1 MTASAPWRTA
11 PEHTERVSFRCSA
24 EVRNRLG
31 SRRSCSC
38 GPPSAWV
45 RLLVEK
51 ALDELE
57 SAAMST
63 RFRHYLQSHLCG
75 HCRAAHGWCPTCSE
89 PWDLDLSDAWAAH
102 GPIAG
107 LWAAPAAGQGSTS
120 KWSALRR
127 FPPALIAPC
136 SGRPLSDHLQALER
150 ALAKVAPRDV
160 LPRRNTW
167 ERLIWGLELPS
178 TQMLLRQHARL
189 VGANSDRLLIAVD
202 PRWLPMVRARQA
214 LLERSLDDGR
224 RVVLVPSMGV
234 SAPVAPPPPP
244 RPKKRQSHRM
254 QPHHLERLRSQVAA
268 QAVSPYVPCPAGVE
282 RRTLR
287 EWVAA
292 GEPITAAPAAVA
304 AAYKRRFGRSPRKQG
319 QMATYFPARAADR
332 SSRSPLD

>member
-1 MTASAPWRTA
+1 MT
-11 PEHTERVSFRCSA
+11 
-24 EVRNRLG
+24 
-31 SRRSCSC
+31 
-38 GPPSAWV
+38 
-45 RLLVEK
+45 
-51 ALDELE
+51 
-57 SAAMST
+57 T
-63 RFRHYLQSHLCG
+63 RFRHYTQAHLCG
-75 HCRAAHGWCPTCSE
+75 RCRAAHGWCPTCSE
-89 PWDLDLSDAWAAH
+89 PWDLDLSDRMG
-102 GPIAG
+102 GPWPDRWTLDCTRCQSG
-107 LWAAPAAGQGSTS
+107 LYIEVTGRAPLPPGADRPVQ
-120 KWSALRR
+120 WS
-127 FPPALIAPC
+127 
-136 SGRPLSDHLQALER
+136 PLSDRLPALER

-178 TQMLLRQHARL
+178 AQMLLRQHARL

-214 LLERSLDDGR
+214 LLELSLDDGR

-254 QPHHLERLRSQVAA
+254 QPHHLERLRQRVAA
-268 QAVSPYVPCPAGVE
+268 QAVSPYAPCPPGVE

-304 AAYKRRFGRSPRKQG
+304 AAYVRRFGRPPRKHR
-319 QMATYFPARAADR
+319 QMATYSRRELQIAAAEVQ
-332 SSRSPLD
+332 